1 MTAASAH
8 DKTDGLVFADTS
20 FVEDIVYA
28 RRAGIE
34 MGPGVK
40 AWLAAL
46 RYARVFFLEPL
57 QKYESTEVRLETQNL
72 AEKLSAEIRACYE
85 SEQGYQLSIIPAIPT
100 TERVQILL
108 AQLGSS

>member
-1 MTAASAH
+1 MFT
-8 DKTDGLVFADTS
+8 DTS

-34 MGPGVK
+34 MGPGVV
-40 AWLAAL
+40 AWLAKL

-57 QKYESTEVRLETQNL
+57 GQYESTEVRLETQSL

-85 SEQGYQLSIIPAIPT
+85 TEHGYELSVVPAVPT
-100 TERVQILL
+100 PERVQILL
-108 AQLGSS
+108 AELGSS